1 MVGESRTNFNTTFN
15 KEKIKE
21 IKVKDILKLNIKTN
35 ELLEIGFGV
44 FNSLDKNEKNKL
56 IYEYKRAKHQK

>member
-1 MVGESRTNFNTTFN
+1 MVGQTRTNFNTTFN

-21 IKVKDILKLNIKTN
+21 IKMEALKLNIKTN
-35 ELLEIGFGV
+35 ELLEISFEF

-56 IYEYKRAKHQK
+56 IYESKRAKHQK

>member
-1 MVGESRTNFNTTFN
+1 MVGQTRTNFNTTFN

-21 IKVKDILKLNIKTN
+21 IKMEALKLNIKTN
-35 ELLEIGFGV
+35 ELLEISFEF

-56 IYEYKRAKHQK
+56 IYEYKRTKHQK

>member
-1 MVGESRTNFNTTFN
+1 MVGQTRTNFNTTFN

-21 IKVKDILKLNIKTN
+21 IKMEALKLNIKTN
-35 ELLEIGFGV
+35 ELLEISFEF

-56 IYEYKRAKHQK
+56 IYEYKRSKHQK

>member
-21 IKVKDILKLNIKTN
+21 IKMEALKLNIKTN
-35 ELLEIGFGV
+35 ELLEISFEF

>member
-1 MVGESRTNFNTTFN
+1 MVGQTRTNFNTTFN

-21 IKVKDILKLNIKTN
+21 IKMEALKLNIKTN
-35 ELLEIGFGV
+35 ELLEISFEF

>member
-21 IKVKDILKLNIKTN
+21 IKMEALKLNIKTN

-56 IYEYKRAKHQK
+56 IYEYKRTKHQK

>member
-1 MVGESRTNFNTTFN
+1 MVGQTRTNFNTTFN

-21 IKVKDILKLNIKTN
+21 IKMEALKLNIKTN
-35 ELLEIGFGV
+35 ELLEISFEF
-44 FNSLDKNEKNKL
+44 FNSLGKNEKNKL

>member
-1 MVGESRTNFNTTFN
+1 MVGQTRTNFNTTFN

-21 IKVKDILKLNIKTN
+21 IKMEALKLNIKTN
-35 ELLEIGFGV
+35 ELLEISFEF

-56 IYEYKRAKHQK
+56 IYEYKRAKYQK

>member
-1 MVGESRTNFNTTFN
+1 MVGQTRTNFNTTFN

-21 IKVKDILKLNIKTN
+21 IKMEALKLNIKTN
-35 ELLEIGFGV
+35 ELLEISFEF

-56 IYEYKRAKHQK
+56 IYEYKRAKHQR

>member
-21 IKVKDILKLNIKTN
+21 IKMEALKLNIKTN